1 MQQTDDLVECE
12 RIQERI
18 TKLASGVAIIRV
30 GGTTA
35 VDMNERR
42 HRVEDALEAVR
53 SAQTEGV
60 VPGGGIALVRA
71 STGVNIDA
79 ENPDQ
84 SLGLNI
90 VCAAALEPVR
100 QMAINAGLSPDL
112 VINQIQGEEGAT
124 GYDFVNDNL
133 TDMYAEGIIDP
144 MKVTKSALQ
153 NAASAAATLMTS
165 GHAIVEAD

>member
-1 MQQTDDLVECE
+1 ML
-12 RIQERI
+12 
-18 TKLASGVAIIRV
+18 GV
-30 GGTTA
+30 
-35 VDMNERR
+35 D
-42 HRVEDALEAVR
+42 
-53 SAQTEGV
+53 
-60 VPGGGIALVRA
+60 
-71 STGVNIDA
+71 
-79 ENPDQ
+79 
-84 SLGLNI
+84 I

-112 VINQIQGEEGAT
+112 VINQVQGEEGST
-124 GYDFVNDNL
+124 GYDFVNDKL